1 MAVTV
6 ACRTMTPLVEAQGCV
21 GCFTSIDGGQFCS
34 DGKTQMLVYVC
45 EKQRSEKHMSGNIT
59 NLGNDNGESL
69 TIIARNTAPKREEL
83 YPFTWMLH
91 SGGHAIRLHVAHD
104 LASHPYIEDRCAA

>member
-1 MAVTV
+1 MYERNKEV
-6 ACRTMTPLVEAQGCV
+6 RNIM
-21 GCFTSIDGGQFCS
+21 S
-34 DGKTQMLVYVC
+34 D
-45 EKQRSEKHMSGNIT
+45 NIT
-59 NLGNDNGESL
+59 NLGNDNRTNL

>member
-1 MAVTV
+1 MFDVLRRLMEV
-6 ACRTMTPLVEAQGCV
+6 NFAQTAKLRCWYIYESNKEV
-21 GCFTSIDGGQFCS
+21 RNIMS
-34 DGKTQMLVYVC
+34 D
-45 EKQRSEKHMSGNIT
+45 NIT
-59 NLGNDNGESL
+59 NPGSDNGECL

-91 SGGHAIRLHVAHD
+91 SGGHAVRLHVAHD